1 MKNIFMSLVV
11 AASLFATSCGTTY
24 KSTTDNAA
32 YNVSVPPGIKG
43 NFATTYPDA
52 TNVTWNRYDAATLPI
67 DWELT
72 GWRALDTDDYVV
84 TFDMG
89 NNRYHAWYDSNGT
102 WVGTSSTLKD
112 PHNLPAA
119 VHTVIQ
125 NRFKDYTI
133 SKVER
138 EMWGNQV
145 AYEIKLVQGENK
157 AKLLIDTNGQ
167 IIKEKLK
174 D

>member
-1 MKNIFMSLVV
+1 
-11 AASLFATSCGTTY
+11 
-24 KSTTDNAA
+24 
-32 YNVSVPPGIKG
+32 
-43 NFATTYPDA
+43 
-52 TNVTWNRYDAATLPI
+52 
-67 DWELT
+67 
-72 GWRALDTDDYVV
+72 
-84 TFDMG
+84 
-89 NNRYHAWYDSNGT
+89 
-102 WVGTSSTLKD
+102 VGTSSTLKD